1 MSTADG
7 ELEALPLNQDALA
20 EAVGM
25 TNIERFF
32 HLLHHAKALVSQ
44 YGPYTKHHNT
54 TVFTRTRKLPQRPC
68 PPNPSL
74 WDLALSLTAAQDC
87 AYTAQPD
94 GPAKHDL
101 DFFMLLWDSAIT
113 VLEEILAR
121 GSLPGESFGWGIFG
135 LSAGY
140 MHPPA
145 HDLTAQNIFSRN
157 KYRLHAALCMLPS
170 LDERSKNEYTV
181 SGKRTTDVLTR
192 ARRDIHTLGHII
204 LHEFRLGRWRRVRWL
219 HAITVAERWV
229 GAFGLRP
236 QEMVRQPVGKMGE
249 IKSEVES
256 MPQKK
261 AQGKHVTFRF
271 P

>member
-1 MSTADG
+1 MSAAYS
-7 ELEALPLNQDALA
+7 ELAALPLNQDALA

-25 TNIERFF
+25 TDIERFS
-32 HLLHHAKALVSQ
+32 HLLHHAKTLVSR
-44 YGPYTKHHNT
+44 YGPYTKHHNAR
-54 TVFTRTRKLPQRPC
+54 VFMRTRKSPQRPC

-74 WDLALSLTAAQDC
+74 VDLALSLAAAQDC
-87 AYTAQPD
+87 AYSAQPN
-94 GPAKHDL
+94 GPAKDDL

-145 HDLTAQNIFSRN
+145 YDLTAQNIFSRN

-170 LDERSKNEYTV
+170 LDERNENEYTM
-181 SGKRTTDVLTR
+181 SAKRTTDVLTR

-204 LHEFRLGRWRRVRWL
+204 LHEFRLCRWKRVRWL
-219 HAITVAERWV
+219 HAIAVAERWV
-229 GAFGLRP
+229 GAFGLGP
-236 QEMVRQPVGKMGE
+236 QKMVREPVKKTEEM
-249 IKSEVES
+249 KSQVES

-261 AQGKHVTFRF
+261 AKGKHITFRF